1 MSVSS
6 AFVARTHPPPN
17 RSARLPPPK
26 KNSMP
31 DSRSTAGLRK
41 NRNEQRGFA
50 LVIALSLMA
59 FILLLLVSMTAL
71 VRVETRSASL
81 ATEQLAA
88 RQNAVLGMMVALGD
102 LQKYTGP
109 DRRSTAPAA
118 RVDGDPATDLIEG
131 LAQPRW
137 TGVWGLPEDSSSPD
151 GVDPRAAPERIA
163 WLVSSDPSDPA
174 DPAAAPPD
182 PVVLASEV
190 EVPDNDPLFEF
201 PAVEASKRFFGQDN
215 AYAYWI
221 DDEGAKAKLNTVA
234 PNYDADG
241 PPSIPLGNGAAAFDQ
256 LAGGLDRP
264 ADWLPGFPFTF
275 DATPPIRQ
283 AIDPADPAGLAAEL
297 LPHTTLF
304 GHGVLADSLRGGLKL
319 DLSAILA
326 MDAAT
331 FESEIVTPL
340 LPGERLYENYLAGQ
354 PNGQGPRWELLRLYE
369 SLGDGVTGEN
379 AATIR
384 PEQAAGPRVTRPGI
398 FPVIERFQLYVA
410 LRLSGDQTPAEDDAT
425 YRPRIYYLPALV
437 LWNPYDRAL
446 TAPNGLRLRW
456 RNQGGFIFAYDYAA
470 GTYDSTDNW
479 VPFETATDPARL
491 VGEFPAALDGNSVF
505 FRLRGSP
512 GDDGFTLPPGE
523 ARVFTLDRNSQ
534 GSGGTKT
541 LYLGFRGFGFY
552 ENASQAFTVPEANAG
567 DPIYLDIKTRT
578 GSNGEFDF
586 PPFNLHLEM
595 NGGTSLQEVKN
606 LRWNRDQRREA
617 NRDTVSE
624 LGNHTFGTDP
634 NGSQPFELIPGS
646 FPPDKQE
653 IPDSVTFP
661 FPTGYEIGLR
671 TPDPKIAGDASYTP
685 LGERLLAFNNPRGGV
700 STDPPEG
707 NRGINRRYYQSILF
721 ENQNLDFQAQDNY
734 PVDPWGA
741 DDTSTFVGHSDQLT
755 SGQER
760 FALFHL
766 PAGDEP
772 LPSVGALRHLDLVG
786 NNRSLIRGGST
797 KEGWRKRSAGPAF
810 AIGEARADP
819 YIPLDAYFNIQGNGN
834 LVHADHSWL
843 ANRQIWDR
851 FFVSTVS
858 GSGPLAF
865 PLPNGRMVPVDE
877 SNDGTPA
884 DPVPYHGARSAAASL
899 WTDGAF
905 NINSVSVPAWKALL
919 AHFVGQPVATEN
931 NGVFRET
938 DTSPLPDLPEPF
950 AGPYTGGDSST
961 PDLYTGFRTL
971 DPDEIDTLAR
981 EIVRQI
987 KLRGPFT
994 SLADFVNRSVV
1005 EADDVP
1011 VGLTAHAEDGSTLP
1025 ELPTTAE
1032 LAEDPRLYGLL
1043 QAAIESAG
1051 LNDDLYDGS
1060 LGSGAGAY
1068 VGQDTNPFHNTN
1080 EGRLAVPAGLGPFM
1094 EGAPGYMTQGKL
1106 LQRLGPILAA
1116 RSDTF
1121 RIRAYGEAADPLG
1134 GTAGSTAYC
1143 EAIVQ
1148 RLPDYVDAAAD
1159 APETRPDALSSD
1171 TNRAFGRQYRV
1182 IAFRWLTEDEL

>member
-1 MSVSS
+1 MSFP
-6 AFVARTHPPPN
+6 ATITKR
-17 RSARLPPPK
+17 
-26 KNSMP
+26 
-31 DSRSTAGLRK
+31 
-41 NRNEQRGFA
+41 RNGEETRGFA
-50 LVIALSLMA
+50 LVISLSLMA
-59 FILLLLVSMTAL
+59 FILLLLVSLTAL
-71 VRVETRSASL
+71 VRVESRSASI

-102 LQKYTGP
+102 LQQLTGP

-118 RVDGDPATDLIEG
+118 RLDGDPDTVPIDG

-137 TGVWGLPEDSSSPD
+137 TGVWRLPEDSSSPD
-151 GVDPRAAPERIA
+151 GVDPQAAPERLA
-163 WLVSSDPSDPA
+163 WLVSSDPSAPA
-174 DPAAAPPD
+174 DPATDPTD
-182 PVVLASEV
+182 PVVLASAV
-190 EVPDNDPLFEF
+190 DDPDDDPLFEF
-201 PAVEASKRFFGQDN
+201 PAVEASKRFFETGGED

-221 DDEGAKAKLNTVA
+221 DDEGAKAKLNAVA
-234 PNYDADG
+234 PNYDVG
-241 PPSIPLGNGAAAFDQ
+241 GSPRIPLGNGAAAFEQ
-256 LAGGLDRP
+256 LAGGLEN
-264 ADWLPGFPFTF
+264 ASNWLPGFPFTF
-275 DATPPIRQ
+275 DTTPPIRQ
-283 AIDPADPAGLAAEL
+283 AIAPADPDDPVRLAAEL

-326 MDAAT
+326 MDAGT
-331 FESEIVTPL
+331 FDNEIITPL
-340 LPGERLYENYLAGQ
+340 LPGERIYENYLAGQ

-369 SLGDGVTGEN
+369 SLGEGVTGEN

-410 LRLSGDQTPAEDDAT
+410 LRLSGNQTPSDSDAT

-437 LWNPYDRAL
+437 LWNPYDRPL
-446 TAPNGLRLRW
+446 TAPDGLRLRW
-456 RNQGGFIFAYDYAA
+456 LSQGNLIFAYDYAA
-470 GTYDSTDNW
+470 GTYVSNNW
-479 VPFETATDPARL
+479 VPFRTDTKSPEL
-491 VGEFPAALDGNSVF
+491 TGEFPAVLDNNAVRF
-505 FRLRGSP
+505 NLRGSP
-512 GDDGFTLPPGE
+512 GENSFTLAPGE
-523 ARVFTLDRNSQ
+523 ARVFTLDRNSR

-541 LYLGFRGFGFY
+541 LYPGFRGFGFY
-552 ENASQAFTVPEANAG
+552 EDASQAFTVPEVNTNNG

-578 GSNGEFDF
+578 GGSNPRDF
-586 PPFNLHLEM
+586 PPFNLHLET

-606 LRWNRDQRREA
+606 LRWGRDQRSEA
-617 NRDTVSE
+617 NRRTVSE

-634 NGSQPFELIPGS
+634 NGSQPFELIPGTL
-646 FPPDKQE
+646 PPDNLE

-671 TPDPKIAGDASYTP
+671 NPDPKIAGDVSYTP
-685 LGERLLAFNNPRGGV
+685 LGERLLAFNNPRGAV

-707 NRGINRRYYQSILF
+707 NRGSSRRYYQSILF
-721 ENQNLDFQAQDNY
+721 ENLNLGYQAQDNY
-734 PVDPWGA
+734 PIDRWGT
-741 DDTSTFVGHSDQLT
+741 DDSSTFVGYSDRT
-755 SGQER
+755 GSGQQR

-786 NNRSLIRGGST
+786 NNRSLVYATGGGSHDN
-797 KEGWRKRSAGPAF
+797 EGWRKRSAGPAF

-851 FFVSTVS
+851 FFVSTVPE
-858 GSGPLAF
+858 SGPLAF
-865 PLPNGRMVPVDE
+865 PLPNGRIVPVDE
-877 SNDGTPA
+877 SNDATPA
-884 DPVPYHGARSAAASL
+884 DPAPYREAQSAAARL

-931 NGVFRET
+931 NGIFQEA
-938 DTSPLPDLPEPF
+938 DTAPLPDLPEPF

-961 PDLYTGFRTL
+961 ADLYTGFRTL
-971 DPDEIDTLAR
+971 DPDEIDALAR

-994 SLADFVNRSVV
+994 SLADFVNRSIV
-1005 EADDVP
+1005 EAANVP
-1011 VGLTAHAEDGSTLP
+1011 AGLTAHAEDGSNLP
-1025 ELPTTAE
+1025 QLPTTAE

-1043 QAAIESAG
+1043 QAAIETAG
-1051 LNDDLYDGS
+1051 LNDGLYDGS

-1068 VGQDTNPFHNTN
+1068 VGQDTGPFINTN
-1080 EGRLAVPAGLGPFM
+1080 DGRLAIPAGLGPFL
-1094 EGAPGYMTQGKL
+1094 EGAPGHLTQGKL
-1106 LQRLGPILAA
+1106 LQRLGPILSA

-1121 RIRAYGEAADPLG
+1121 RIRAYGETSDPVSG
-1134 GTAGSTAYC
+1134 NASATAYC

-1148 RLPDYVDAAAD
+1148 RLPDYVDTDAD
-1159 APETRPDALSSD
+1159 TPETRPDALTSE
-1171 TNRAFGRQYRV
+1171 TNRNFGRQYRV
-1182 IAFRWLTEDEL
+1182 IAFRWLTEEEL